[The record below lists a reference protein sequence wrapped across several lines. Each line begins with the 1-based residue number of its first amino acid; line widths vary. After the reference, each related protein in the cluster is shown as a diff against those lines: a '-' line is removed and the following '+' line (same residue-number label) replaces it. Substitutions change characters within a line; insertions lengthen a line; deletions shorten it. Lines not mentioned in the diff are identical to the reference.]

1 MTPLLRP
8 VTKMKCSMPA
18 SLASST
24 TYWIS
29 GLSTMVSIS
38 FGIALVA
45 GRTRVPRP
53 ATGKTALRI
62 FMRYRGAI
70 GGRAESEVRTLVAG
84 LHLRTK
90 ADVGRA
96 ILPQAHGKSADV
108 VLFPPPVRGMNNKF
122 RTRVTP
128 TLQLSPTRGERAR
141 LACGAV
147 GGSLRPS

>member
-62 FMRYRGAI
+62 FI
-70 GGRAESEVRTLVAG
+70 GIGVPLGERAEGEVRTLVAG
-84 LHLRTK
+84 LHPRTK
-90 ADVGRA
+90 ADVSRA
-96 ILPQAHGKSADV
+96 KFPQAYG
-108 VLFPPPVRGMNNKF
+108 
-122 RTRVTP
+122 
-128 TLQLSPTRGERAR
+128 
-141 LACGAV
+141 
-147 GGSLRPS
+147 

>member
-62 FMRYRGAI
+62 FMGI
-70 GGRAESEVRTLVAG
+70 CEGLERAGCRSNGTLVAG
-84 LHLRTK
+84 LRPGTK
-90 ADVGRA
+90 ADVWCDEKADGTNRPLLNYWKPGR
-96 ILPQAHGKSADV
+96 
-108 VLFPPPVRGMNNKF
+108 VLLETGYLGR
-122 RTRVTP
+122 
-128 TLQLSPTRGERAR
+128 
-141 LACGAV
+141 
-147 GGSLRPS
+147 